1 MRCEI
6 SPLAEND
13 LREIGDYIAIGNPE
27 RAISFI
33 EELLAHSQRIAP
45 SLATSQMSVIAIHP
59 RDRPFTHNQSER
71 CDLSSFC

>member
-13 LREIGDYIAIGNPE
+13 LREIGDYMAIGNPE

-33 EELLAHSQRIAP
+33 EELLEHSQRIASIP
-45 SLATSQMSVIAIHP
+45 SG
-59 RDRPFTHNQSER
+59 
-71 CDLSSFC
+71 

>member
-45 SLATSQMSVIAIHP
+45 SLGTSQMSVIAIHP

-71 CDLSSFC
+71 CDRSSFC